1 MTTIRTPRRGERV
14 RVDYYEGKFL
24 VVRIDKIDNVA
35 KVERWGN
42 PDVAL
47 WDVSVGAI
55 HLIRE
60 PESEAA

>member
-14 RVDYYEGKFL
+14 RVDYHEGKFL

-35 KVERWGN
+35 KVERWDN

-47 WDVSVGAI
+47 WDVPFGAI